1 MMNRQ
6 SGVSTV
12 GAVVLAGLAGTLAT
26 LLMMDWMLVD
36 VQTPEPESMH
46 IVVPFP
52 LLAGRLAASFVPDEA
67 LRDAELPPEVL
78 QQRDVVLTALRE
90 LAETPDATLVRVDA
104 DDAIVDISKIGDDLL
119 VSVDAD
125 DATVRCKIPVDGIL
139 DALEDWDWQT
149 ADPDLIF
156 DILGS
161 ASMGEF
167 VTVEADDGTRVAIKM
182 W

>member
-1 MMNRQ
+1 MHRQ

-12 GAVVLAGLAGTLAT
+12 GAVLLAGLAATLAT
-26 LLMMDWMLVD
+26 LLMMDWMFVD
-36 VQTPEPESMH
+36 VQTPEPESIH
-46 IVVPFP
+46 IMVPFP
-52 LLAGRLAASFVPDEA
+52 LLAGRVAAGIVPDDVF
-67 LRDAELPPEVL
+67 RDAEMPPEVL
-78 QQRDVVLTALRE
+78 QQREVVLTALRE
-90 LAETPDATLVRVDA
+90 LADTPDATLVRVDA
-104 DDAIVDISKIGDDLL
+104 DDAIVNISKTGDDLL

-139 DALEDWDWQT
+139 DALEQWDWQT

-161 ASMGEF
+161 ASMGEL
-167 VTVEADDGTRVAIKM
+167 VTVEAEDGTRVAIKM

>member
-1 MMNRQ
+1 MHRQ

-12 GAVVLAGLAGTLAT
+12 GAVLLAGLAATLAT
-26 LLMMDWMLVD
+26 LLMMDWMFVD
-36 VQTPEPESMH
+36 VQTPEPESIH
-46 IVVPFP
+46 IMVPFP
-52 LLAGRLAASFVPDEA
+52 LLAGRVAAGIVPDDVF
-67 LRDAELPPEVL
+67 RDAEMPPEVL
-78 QQRDVVLTALRE
+78 QQREVVLTALRE
-90 LAETPDATLVRVDA
+90 LADTPDATLVRVDA
-104 DDAIVDISKIGDDLL
+104 DDAIVNISKTGDDLL

-125 DATVRCKIPVDGIL
+125 DARVRCKIPVDGIL
-139 DALEDWDWQT
+139 DALEGWDWQT

-167 VTVEADDGTRVAIKM
+167 VTVEAEDGTRVAIKM

>member
-1 MMNRQ
+1 MHRQ

-12 GAVVLAGLAGTLAT
+12 GAVLLAGLAATLAT
-26 LLMMDWMLVD
+26 LLMMDWMFVD
-36 VQTPEPESMH
+36 VQTPEPESIH
-46 IVVPFP
+46 IMVPFP
-52 LLAGRLAASFVPDEA
+52 LLAGRVAAGIVPDDVF
-67 LRDAELPPEVL
+67 RDAEMPPEVL
-78 QQRDVVLTALRE
+78 QQREVVLTALRE
-90 LAETPDATLVRVDA
+90 LADTPDATLVRVDA
-104 DDAIVDISKIGDDLL
+104 DDAIVNISKTGDDLL

-125 DATVRCKIPVDGIL
+125 DTTVRCKIPVDGIL
-139 DALEDWDWQT
+139 DALEGWDWQT

-167 VTVEADDGTRVAIKM
+167 VTVEAEDGTRVAIKM